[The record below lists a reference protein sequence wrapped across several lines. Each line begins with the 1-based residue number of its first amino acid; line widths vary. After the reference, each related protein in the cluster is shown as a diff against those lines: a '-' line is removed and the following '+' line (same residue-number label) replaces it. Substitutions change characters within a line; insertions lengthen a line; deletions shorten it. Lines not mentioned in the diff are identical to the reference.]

1 MTAAATPNRKRVPLT
16 QFHNATG
23 EFLDLA
29 MRTPIVLTSHGR
41 PKQFVGDNDYVER
54 LEHIARIRI
63 ISALDLEVHP
73 ASAMPPEMRQRI
85 LDTQPTPE
93 EIMND
98 RWNDEL

>member
-1 MTAAATPNRKRVPLT
+1 MPTTVAPPRKRVPLT

-23 EFLDLA
+23 EYLDLA

-54 LEHIARIRI
+54 LEHIARARI
-63 ISALDLEVHP
+63 IDALALEVH
-73 ASAMPPEMRQRI
+73 ASSDMPEAMRQRI
-85 LDTQPTPE
+85 RATQPTAE
-93 EIMND
+93 EIAND